1 MWTVVYVAQ
10 SIEETKKIE
19 KVLAADGVLVKVR
32 QIGKG
37 KNGQGIFEVLV
48 PKTEVEDAYLIL
60 TSITY

>member
-10 SIEETKKIE
+10 SIDEAQKIE
-19 KVLAADGVLVKVR
+19 NALTADGVLVKLK

-37 KNGQGIFEVLV
+37 KNGLGIFEVLV

>member
-10 SIEETKKIE
+10 SIEEAQKIE
-19 KVLAADGVLVKVR
+19 KALSDDGVLVKLK

-37 KNGQGIFEVLV
+37 KNGQGIYEVLV